1 MTETIDFLCIGAH
14 ADDIELGM
22 GGTVAKMVRL
32 GHRGLLVDLTD
43 GAMGTRGTPEQRLSE
58 AEESARILGV
68 RRRNLG
74 FPDGTLRPDE
84 PVLLERIV
92 ALFRETRPRIVFTHP
107 LRDRHPDHEAVSE
120 IVRQACFK
128 SGLAKWP
135 APGEAYRPN
144 RLFHWMGPRQGD
156 PDFCVDVT
164 HDWPARLDSIRA
176 YGSQFGEQGPE
187 TAISGSAFHG
197 FLVARAR
204 YLGSRIR
211 ADLAEGFT
219 CDELPEVAD
228 PCDLGTRE
236 F

>member
-1 MTETIDFLCIGAH
+1 MTETVDFICIGAH

-32 GHRGLLVDLTD
+32 GRLGLLVDLTD
-43 GAMGTRGTPEQRLSE
+43 GAMGTRGTPAQRVLE
-58 AEESARILGV
+58 AEESARILGA

-74 FPDGTLRPDE
+74 FPDGVLRAGDPH
-84 PVLLERIV
+84 LLDALV
-92 ALFRETRPRIVFTHP
+92 NLFREVRPRFVFTHP

-120 IVRQACFK
+120 AVRQACFK

-135 APGEAYRPN
+135 APEKAFRPS
-144 RLFHWMGPRQGD
+144 RLYHWMGPRQGD

-164 HDWPARLDSIRA
+164 QDWARRLESIRA
-176 YGSQFGEQGPE
+176 FRSQFGDQGPE
-187 TAISGSAFHG
+187 TAISGSAFHD
-197 FLVARAR
+197 FLAARAR

-211 ADLAEGFT
+211 TGMAEGFT

-228 PCDLGTRE
+228 PCALGEME

>member
-1 MTETIDFLCIGAH
+1 MTESIDFLCIGAH

-43 GAMGTRGTPEQRLSE
+43 GAMGTRGTPAQRLSE

-74 FPDGTLRPDE
+74 FADGTLGSAD
-84 PVLLERIV
+84 PVLLETIV
-92 ALFRETRPRIVFTHP
+92 ALFREERPRIVFTHP
-107 LRDRHPDHEAVSE
+107 TRDRHPDHEAVSE
-120 IVRQACFK
+120 IVRQANFK

-135 APGEAYRPN
+135 VPGEPFRPN

-156 PDFCVDVT
+156 PGFCVDVT
-164 HDWPARLDSIRA
+164 RDWPARLESIRA
-176 YGSQFGEQGPE
+176 YVSQFGDQGPE
-187 TAISGSAFHG
+187 TAISGSAFHD
-197 FLVARAR
+197 FLAARAR

-211 ADLAEGFT
+211 VGLAEGFT

-228 PCDLGTRE
+228 PCVLGTRE